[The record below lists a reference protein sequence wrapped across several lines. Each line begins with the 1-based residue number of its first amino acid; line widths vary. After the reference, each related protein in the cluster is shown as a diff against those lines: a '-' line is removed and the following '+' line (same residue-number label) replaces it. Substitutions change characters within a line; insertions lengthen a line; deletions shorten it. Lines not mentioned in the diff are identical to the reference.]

1 MKGHISGP
9 GWGSL
14 VWLETK
20 SPMAGGPQLVLI
32 LDTLGTLRCERV
44 NESGALN
51 LAFFLQLNGSAVLGP
66 AVRLLRLPQRDAR
79 PPAAGT
85 GCRVS
90 GWGFVS
96 DFEEPPPGLMEVGVR
111 ILDLRVCNSSW
122 QGQLSPAMLCTHSGD
137 RRRRGFCTVRFHPAL
152 ASLVGKPRHTKGVR
166 VASRL
171 RLGTESH

>member
-1 MKGHISGP
+1 
-9 GWGSL
+9 
-14 VWLETK
+14 
-20 SPMAGGPQLVLI
+20 MAGGPQLSLM
-32 LDTLGTLRCERV
+32 DTLGTLRWRGLMKW
-44 NESGALN
+44 GALS

-85 GCRVS
+85 RCRVL

-111 ILDLRVCNSSW
+111 ILDLSVCNSSW

-137 RRRRGFCTVRFHPAL
+137 RRRRGFCSVWFHTAL
-152 ASLVGKPRHTKGVR
+152 ACHVGKPRHARGVR
-166 VASRL
+166 VGSRL